1 MAIDLSVILP
11 VMNER
16 DNLLALI
23 PRLGEIAE
31 LFHLKYEIIVVDGG
45 STDGTCEAAAQLGAR
60 VMPER
65 EPGYAGAL
73 RTGFAEARGDYLL
86 TLDADLSHD
95 PAFVAKM
102 WRARER
108 ADIVIASRYVRGGVA
123 YTDLSRRFS
132 SYVLNGFLRRL
143 LSVPVRDM
151 SSGFRLYRRAAVEG
165 LELTSNEFRSPGG
178 NPGQGLGPGLQRDA
192 RCRSP
197 TSRAGPGARTR
208 ACCASAWTSCARR

>member
-65 EPGYAGAL
+65 QRGYAGAL
-73 RTGFAEARGDYLL
+73 
-86 TLDADLSHD
+86 
-95 PAFVAKM
+95 
-102 WRARER
+102 
-108 ADIVIASRYVRGGVA
+108 
-123 YTDLSRRFS
+123 TDRFRR
-132 SYVLNGFLRRL
+132 
-143 LSVPVRDM
+143 
-151 SSGFRLYRRAAVEG
+151 
-165 LELTSNEFRSPGG
+165 
-178 NPGQGLGPGLQRDA
+178 
-192 RCRSP
+192 
-197 TSRAGPGARTR
+197 GARRTT
-208 ACCASAWTSCARR
+208 C